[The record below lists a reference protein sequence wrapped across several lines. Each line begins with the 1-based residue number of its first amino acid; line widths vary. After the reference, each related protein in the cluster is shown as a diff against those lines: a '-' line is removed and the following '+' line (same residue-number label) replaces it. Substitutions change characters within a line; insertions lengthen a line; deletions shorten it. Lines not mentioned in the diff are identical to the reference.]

1 MECPFCGKSEVDGRH
16 IRFCSKNPE
25 SKNYEATLEQKP
37 RPEPQEQPPLGTE
50 SENIGKTGT
59 DPLEKLRMLGIE
71 PDQVM
76 QVLSPLVEAS
86 VVQTLEKMQLG
97 EAINKKVSEVE
108 TRLSGQIKQ
117 TLEPPQ
123 QAAGGEPAG
132 GDNQP
137 QNTQLRD
144 TILTGL
150 VQKFLNP
157 SSGGNLDSLL
167 AQQIKIGQLVEAFTK
182 PYRDAEEAT
191 LKRVNLMLGIG
202 AKAGLT
208 AKETL
213 EKTQGIE

>member
-1 MECPFCGKSEVDGRH
+1 MEICQICGKQFETPKQLWMHKVGKHR
-16 IRFCSKNPE
+16 
-25 SKNYEATLEQKP
+25 KP
-37 RPEPQEQPPLGTE
+37 LPEPQPQKQAEQPQPPNL
-50 SENIGKTGT
+50 
-59 DPLEKLRMLGIE
+59 LEKLKALGIE

-76 QVLSPLVEAS
+76 QVLSPLVETS
-86 VVQTLEKMQLG
+86 VVKTLEKMQLG

-108 TRLSGQIKQ
+108 TRLSGQIKH
-117 TLEPPQ
+117 TLEPLQ
-123 QAAGGEPAG
+123 QATVSQSS
-132 GDNQP
+132 GDTQP
-137 QNTQLRD
+137 QDTQLRD
-144 TILTGL
+144 TILAGL

-157 SSGGNLDSLL
+157 SSGGSLDSLL
-167 AQQIKIGQLVEAFTK
+167 AQQIKLGQLVEAFTK

>member
-1 MECPFCGKSEVDGRH
+1 MECQFCGKSEVDRRH

-25 SKNYEATLEQKP
+25 SKNYKATLEQEP
-37 RPEPQEQPPLGTE
+37 RPEPQEQPEQPQPPNL
-50 SENIGKTGT
+50 
-59 DPLEKLRMLGIE
+59 LEKLKALGIE

-76 QVLSPLVEAS
+76 QVLSPLVETS
-86 VVQTLEKMQLG
+86 VVKTLEKMQLG

-123 QAAGGEPAG
+123 QAVGGEPAG

-144 TILTGL
+144 TILAGL
-150 VQKFLNP
+150 FQKFLNP

-167 AQQIKIGQLVEAFTK
+167 AQQIKLGQLVEAFTK

-208 AKETL
+208 VKETL

>member
-1 MECPFCGKSEVDGRH
+1 MEICQICGKQFETPKQLWMHKVGKHR
-16 IRFCSKNPE
+16 
-25 SKNYEATLEQKP
+25 KP
-37 RPEPQEQPPLGTE
+37 LPEPQPQKQAEQPQPPNL
-50 SENIGKTGT
+50 
-59 DPLEKLRMLGIE
+59 LEKLKALGIE

-76 QVLSPLVEAS
+76 QVLSPLVETS
-86 VVQTLEKMQLG
+86 VVKTLEKMQLG

-123 QAAGGEPAG
+123 QAVGGEPAG

-137 QNTQLRD
+137 QDTQLRD
-144 TILTGL
+144 TILAGL
-150 VQKFLNP
+150 FQKFLNP

-167 AQQIKIGQLVEAFTK
+167 AQQIKLGQLVEAFTK

>member
-1 MECPFCGKSEVDGRH
+1 MEICQICGKQFETPKQLWMHKVGKHR
-16 IRFCSKNPE
+16 
-25 SKNYEATLEQKP
+25 KP
-37 RPEPQEQPPLGTE
+37 LPEPQPQAQEQAEQPQPPNL
-50 SENIGKTGT
+50 
-59 DPLEKLRMLGIE
+59 LEKLKALGIE

-76 QVLSPLVEAS
+76 QVLSPLVETS
-86 VVQTLEKMQLG
+86 VVKTLEKMQLG

-123 QAAGGEPAG
+123 QAVGGEPAG

-137 QNTQLRD
+137 QDTQLRD
-144 TILTGL
+144 TILAGL
-150 VQKFLNP
+150 FQKFLNP

-167 AQQIKIGQLVEAFTK
+167 AQQIKLGQLVEAFTK

>member
-1 MECPFCGKSEVDGRH
+1 MEICQICGKQFETPKQLWMHKVGKHR
-16 IRFCSKNPE
+16 
-25 SKNYEATLEQKP
+25 KP
-37 RPEPQEQPPLGTE
+37 LPEPQPQKQAEQPQPPNL
-50 SENIGKTGT
+50 
-59 DPLEKLRMLGIE
+59 LEKLKALGIE

-76 QVLSPLVEAS
+76 QVLSPLVETS
-86 VVQTLEKMQLG
+86 VVKTLEKMQLG

-123 QAAGGEPAG
+123 QAVGGEPAG

-137 QNTQLRD
+137 QDTQLRD
-144 TILTGL
+144 TILAGL
-150 VQKFLNP
+150 FQKFLNP

-167 AQQIKIGQLVEAFTK
+167 AQQIKLGQLVEAFTK

-213 EKTQGIE
+213 EKTQDIE

>member
-1 MECPFCGKSEVDGRH
+1 MEICQICGKQFETPKQLWMHKVGKHR
-16 IRFCSKNPE
+16 
-25 SKNYEATLEQKP
+25 KP
-37 RPEPQEQPPLGTE
+37 LPEPQPQAQEQAEQPQPPNL
-50 SENIGKTGT
+50 
-59 DPLEKLRMLGIE
+59 LEKLKALGIE

-76 QVLSPLVEAS
+76 QVLSPLVETS
-86 VVQTLEKMQLG
+86 VVKTLEKMHLG

-123 QAAGGEPAG
+123 QAVGGEPAG

-137 QNTQLRD
+137 QDTQLRD
-144 TILTGL
+144 TILAGL
-150 VQKFLNP
+150 FQKFLNP

-167 AQQIKIGQLVEAFTK
+167 AQQIKLGQLVEAFTK

>member
-1 MECPFCGKSEVDGRH
+1 MEICQICGKQFETPKQLWMHKVGKHR
-16 IRFCSKNPE
+16 
-25 SKNYEATLEQKP
+25 KP
-37 RPEPQEQPPLGTE
+37 LPEPQPQKQAEQPQPPNL
-50 SENIGKTGT
+50 
-59 DPLEKLRMLGIE
+59 LEKLKALGIE

-76 QVLSPLVEAS
+76 QVLSPLVETS
-86 VVQTLEKMQLG
+86 VVKTLEKMQLG

-117 TLEPPQ
+117 TLEPLQ
-123 QAAGGEPAG
+123 QATGGEPAG

-144 TILTGL
+144 TILAGL
-150 VQKFLNP
+150 FQKFLNP

-167 AQQIKIGQLVEAFTK
+167 AQQIKLGQLVEAFTK

-213 EKTQGIE
+213 EKTQGVE

>member
-1 MECPFCGKSEVDGRH
+1 MECQFCGKSEVDRRH

-25 SKNYEATLEQKP
+25 SKNYKATLEQEP
-37 RPEPQEQPPLGTE
+37 RPEPQEQPEQPQPPNL
-50 SENIGKTGT
+50 
-59 DPLEKLRMLGIE
+59 LEKLKALGIE

-86 VVQTLEKMQLG
+86 VVKTLEKMQLG

-123 QAAGGEPAG
+123 QAVGGEPAG

-137 QNTQLRD
+137 QDTQLRD
-144 TILTGL
+144 TILAGL
-150 VQKFLNP
+150 FQKFLNP
-157 SSGGNLDSLL
+157 SSGGSLDSLL
-167 AQQIKIGQLVEAFTK
+167 AQQIKLGQLVEAFTK

-213 EKTQGIE
+213 EKTQGIK